1 MCVII
6 FIPQGESI
14 SIEELNNAWDT
25 NPDGAGF
32 SIQKDGK
39 VMYERGFMN
48 KNDFINKIEEYIG
61 KYNLMLHFRISTS
74 SAINR
79 VQCHPYDVE
88 NITQLAGETKNAVA
102 CMNGIVYC
110 DYIKRAGYNDTMS
123 YIADHKNAFRNINQ
137 HIINM
142 IEDVTFSKWFVM
154 LPDKVLMSKG
164 FEQHDGKYYSNT
176 NHFAFTNYHSICCD
190 NDNSWYDDWYNDWY
204 EDWYRLDNTE
214 NEFESEFESIPKVKE
229 KIRCFFTNSMIQK
242 LKNHGNGDLWEDILF
257 FIYDFCCNNKHFCK
271 YCDYCFSDLIRK
283 NDIIDKMEDI
293 NQCKY

>member
-6 FIPQGESI
+6 YVPKTENI

-32 SIQKDGK
+32 SIQKDNK
-39 VMYERGFMN
+39 VIYERGFMN
-48 KNDFINKIEEYIG
+48 KTDFINKIEKYIG

-79 VQCHPYDVE
+79 VQCHPYDVR
-88 NITQLAGETKNAVA
+88 NITQLSGETKNAVA

-110 DYIKRAGYNDTMS
+110 DYIKRAGFNDTMN
-123 YIADHKNAFRNINQ
+123 YIADHQSAFKNINQ
-137 HIINM
+137 HIIDM

-164 FEQHDGKYYSNT
+164 FEEHNGKYYSNT
-176 NHFAFTNYHSICCD
+176 NHFAFTSYRSICCD
-190 NDNSWYDDWYNDWY
+190 NYDDWYDDWYNDWY
-204 EDWYRLDNTE
+204 EDWYNLDNTE
-214 NEFESEFESIPKVKE
+214 NEYESEFESIPKVKE
-229 KIRCFFTNSMIQK
+229 KIRCFFTNSMVQK

-257 FIYDFCCNNKHFCK
+257 FIYDFCCSNKHFCK

-293 NQCKY
+293 NQCRY

>member
-6 FIPQGESI
+6 YVPKTENI

-39 VMYERGFMN
+39 VVYERGFMN
-48 KNDFINKIEEYIG
+48 KNDFINKIEKYIG

-79 VQCHPYDVE
+79 VQCHPYDVR
-88 NITQLAGETKNAVA
+88 NITQLSGETKNAVA

-110 DYIKRAGYNDTMS
+110 DYIKRTGFNDTMN
-123 YIADHKNAFRNINQ
+123 YIADHQSAFKNINQ
-137 HIINM
+137 HIIDM

-164 FEQHDGKYYSNT
+164 FEEHNGKYYSNT
-176 NHFAFTNYHSICCD
+176 NHFAFTSYRSICCD
-190 NDNSWYDDWYNDWY
+190 NYDDWDDDWYNDWY
-204 EDWYRLDNTE
+204 EDWYRLDNTD

-229 KIRCFFTNSMIQK
+229 KIRCFFTNSMVQK

-257 FIYDFCCNNKHFCK
+257 FIYDFCCSNKHFCK

-293 NQCKY
+293 NQCRY

>member
-6 FIPQGESI
+6 YVPKTENI

-39 VMYERGFMN
+39 VIYERGFMN
-48 KNDFINKIEEYIG
+48 KADFINKVTEYIG

-123 YIADHKNAFRNINQ
+123 YIADHKNAFKNINQ
-137 HIINM
+137 HIIDM

-164 FEQHDGKYYSNT
+164 FEEHNGKYYSNT
-176 NHFAFTNYHSICCD
+176 NHFAFTNYRSICCD
-190 NDNSWYDDWYNDWY
+190 NYDDWYDDWYENWY
-204 EDWYRLDNTE
+204 EDWYRLDNTD
-214 NEFESEFESIPKVKE
+214 NEFESEFENIPKVKE
-229 KIRCFFTNSMIQK
+229 KIRCFFTNSMVQK

-257 FIYDFCCNNKHFCK
+257 FIYDFCCSNKHFCK

-293 NQCKY
+293 NQCRY